1 MYIQKLHVF
10 CWFKEENMRYL
21 ADGSQMKGADQYT
34 IQEVGIPSLE
44 LMERAAQACVRVM
57 EKEGLDLSKPC
68 VVCGSGNNGGDGF
81 AIARLLLQ
89 KDHVPAVWFV
99 GNDGHCTGETSWQR
113 KRFLEIGGEICNEYR
128 EDEYSII
135 IDAVFGVGLNRKAEG
150 RYGAVLEQMNR
161 APGVKFAVDL
171 PSGVSAD
178 TGKVPGAAF
187 RADVTVTFQL
197 EKLGLV
203 LYPGRE
209 YAGRIYVEDIGI
221 HTERLAKDPK
231 RIYVCDQAD
240 YREMLPVRRA
250 DSHKG
255 TYGKLLV
262 IAGSKGMSGAAFLNG
277 KAAYLSGAGL
287 VRIYTPEENRVILQ
301 QLLPEAIITTYTDFR
316 EEELDGLLS
325 WADAVCIGSGIG
337 TGETAGKILKT
348 TLERAAVPCLV
359 DADGLNLLAEF
370 AVDRNLPGSQAG
382 LSGRDFKVEE
392 SRQEPK
398 PDTRQLVLTPHMK
411 EMSRLLHGS
420 VEELKADRLNL
431 LKDYADSRNVT
442 CVLKDSRTMVA
453 SRDEGICV
461 NRSGNASMAKAGSG
475 DVLAGIIAGL
485 LAQGLKSHTA
495 AVLGA
500 YLHGRAGDYAQAAKG
515 SYSVMAQD
523 LLLYLSEAFKET
535 DKKPEAGD
543 EELQQSL
550 CED

>member
-1 MYIQKLHVF
+1 
-10 CWFKEENMRYL
+10 MRYL
-21 ADGSQMKGADQYT
+21 ADGSQMKRADQYT
-34 IQEVGIPSLE
+34 IQEMGIPSLE
-44 LMERAAQACVRVM
+44 LMERAAAACVRVM
-57 EKEGLDLSKPC
+57 GEEGMDLSKPC
-68 VVCGSGNNGGDGF
+68 IVCGSGNNGGDGF

-89 KDHVPAVWFV
+89 AGHVPMVWFV
-99 GNDGHCTGETSWQR
+99 GSEDHCTKETGRQR

-150 RYGAVLEQMNR
+150 RYGAVLEQMNQ
-161 APGVKFAVDL
+161 ASGVKLAVDL
-171 PSGVSAD
+171 PSGISAD
-178 TGKVPGAAF
+178 TGNVLGTAF

-221 HTERLAKDPK
+221 HTERLEKDPK

-250 DSHKG
+250 DSNKG

-287 VRIYTPEENRVILQ
+287 VRIYTPQENRVILQ
-301 QLLPEAIITTYTDFR
+301 QLLPEAIITTYTDYR
-316 EEELDGLLS
+316 EEELIGLLS

-337 TGETAGKILKT
+337 TGETAGKLLKT

-370 AVDRNLPGSQAG
+370 AVDRNLPGSQTG
-382 LSGRDFKVEE
+382 LPGSDLKVEE
-392 SRQEPK
+392 SRQEQK
-398 PDTRQLVLTPHMK
+398 PSKRRLVLTPHMK

-420 VEELKADRLNL
+420 VAELKSDRLNL

-453 SRDEGICV
+453 SRGMGTYV

-485 LAQGLKSHTA
+485 LAQGLESHAA
-495 AVLGA
+495 AVLGT

-523 LLLYLSEAFKET
+523 LLLYLSEAFKES
-535 DKKPEAGD
+535 DKKLEAED

-550 CED
+550 RKD